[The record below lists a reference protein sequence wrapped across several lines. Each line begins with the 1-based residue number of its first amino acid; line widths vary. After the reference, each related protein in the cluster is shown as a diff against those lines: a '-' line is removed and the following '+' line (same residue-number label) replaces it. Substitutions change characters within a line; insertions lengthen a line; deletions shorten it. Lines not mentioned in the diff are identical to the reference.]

1 MVLANFTRAL
11 ERYKEDFNSPT
22 QLWRYRGGR
31 LPKLLTWLVQRP
43 ELAQAL
49 AADAAAL
56 AQERGETHDDTTKG
70 GESIEVK

>member
-1 MVLANFTRAL
+1 MVLVRFSTAL
-11 ERYKEDFNSPT
+11 ERHKGQMDDATY
-22 QLWRYRGGR
+22 WRYKGGR
-31 LPKLLTWLVQRP
+31 LPKLLTWLAQRP

-70 GESIEVK
+70 GAA

>member
-1 MVLANFTRAL
+1 MVLVNFTQAL
-11 ERYKEDFNSPT
+11 ERHKGEIDYT
-22 QLWRYRGGR
+22 QYWRYKGGR
-31 LPKLLTWLVQRP
+31 LPKLLTWLAQRP

-70 GESIEVK
+70 GAA